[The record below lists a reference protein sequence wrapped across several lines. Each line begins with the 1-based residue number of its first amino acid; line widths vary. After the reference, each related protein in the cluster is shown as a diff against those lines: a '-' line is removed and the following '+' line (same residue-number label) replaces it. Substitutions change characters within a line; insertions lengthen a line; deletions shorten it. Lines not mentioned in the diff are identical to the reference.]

1 MIISD
6 CIDNQL
12 KRVTILDI
20 TATAAYFVLYY
31 SQSVF
36 SFSLHLPFHTSC
48 SYRYVNWHALNVWS
62 THCFSCTRRKI
73 LGRSHTHFPTFANI
87 FLKHLVLMFFS
98 KTSCLL
104 WMISKIA
111 FHFKNAALR
120 FTVVKFDET
129 ERKIHFVI

>member
-1 MIISD
+1 MIIWD

-73 LGRSHTHFPTFANI
+73 LGRSHTHFPIFANI
-87 FLKHLVLMFFS
+87 FLKYLVLMFFL
-98 KTSCLL
+98 KPAVFYEWFQRL
-104 WMISKIA
+104 
-111 FHFKNAALR
+111 HFILKMQHCVLPWWNLMKQKER
-120 FTVVKFDET
+120 F
-129 ERKIHFVI
+129 IL